1 MLLGNFKRKKHI
13 YIYYYISIYLYK
25 YIHTYLPGDPG
36 AVLITK
42 SISLYYIHKYHH
54 ISTFVNTTKFKFFFN
69 QTKFPLDSTAEMRSP
84 MKSEEILVQIHQV
97 DTFSRS
103 DNGIHGKQAS
113 KSFEISRDT
122 FANKKN
128 PHMSQFLAWSWN
140 TPGRYSVFFCLDWRW
155 RLFAFL
161 SSCARR
167 CRISLS
173 WSSKNK

>member
-1 MLLGNFKRKKHI
+1 MSTILGASRLMPLPKSSMSDWRISYGDYFHPKELDWLSCCLEILREKNTYI

-42 SISLYYIHKYHH
+42 SISLYYIHKYYH

-128 PHMSQFLAWSWN
+128 PHMSQFLAWS
-140 TPGRYSVFFCLDWRW
+140 
-155 RLFAFL
+155 
-161 SSCARR
+161 
-167 CRISLS
+167 
-173 WSSKNK
+173 